1 MCPQGPGLTFNNF
14 FSSARM
20 VFRKVLAFVT
30 LRLAKLICQPK
41 KLLTYFWK
49 ILGMAKSGL
58 TALIYLSENLL
69 TGFSSRRQIT
79 SASSISISIS
89 IFSDRFS
96 SQFPSIRSDPC
107 KQGGDWE
114 QFGGKIHLGI
124 SFTGPL
130 NLIPHSQSEIRK
142 QTSQSIFF
150 PIA

>member
-1 MCPQGPGLTFNNF
+1 
-14 FSSARM
+14 M
-20 VFRKVLAFVT
+20 VFRKVLAFVM
-30 LRLAKLICQPK
+30 
-41 KLLTYFWK
+41 LTTTDMPTQKIIDWK
-49 ILGMAKSGL
+49 FLENTWYGKIGTDS
-58 TALIYLSENLL
+58 LIYLSENLL

>member
-14 FSSARM
+14 FSRVRM
-20 VFRKVLAFVT
+20 VFRKVLAFVM
-30 LRLAKLICQPK
+30 
-41 KLLTYFWK
+41 LTTTNMPTQK
-49 ILGMAKSGL
+49 IIDLFLENTWYGKIGTDS
-58 TALIYLSENLL
+58 LIYLSENLL